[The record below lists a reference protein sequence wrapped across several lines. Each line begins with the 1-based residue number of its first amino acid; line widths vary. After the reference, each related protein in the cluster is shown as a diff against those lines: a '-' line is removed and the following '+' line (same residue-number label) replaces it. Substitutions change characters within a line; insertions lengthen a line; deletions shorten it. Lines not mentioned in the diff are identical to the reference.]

1 MAMQGQPLGYYKMKH
16 VVFVTHFITHY
27 RVSFF
32 EKLSKVDDVKL
43 TVISGTRKRDDG
55 RPAIDSTLSLP
66 FANVCVKS
74 WKIKLHP
81 FTIGYQSGVLGVL
94 KKCKPDTVIIGGAGG
109 TISNWFIAIWSKL
122 KAKRLIMW
130 TCCWEPQRKDSIAY
144 AIKKKL
150 LRVYYNIPD
159 FVLVYSSKDEQS
171 LKELG
176 IKPDKIRICYNGIET
191 DHMIKNESIVR
202 GKAVEL
208 RAKEKSTKRIL
219 FLYVGGMLQE
229 KRVDLLL
236 HAFKNLPQDKV
247 SLWLIGDG
255 PAMREYQNLSQ
266 ELSLKN
272 VKFWGRI
279 IENIDQFFAAADFFV
294 LPGVGGLALNQAMFW
309 EVPCIVSEADGTEED
324 LVIHGA
330 TGYRFQKD
338 SLESLTSCLQ
348 MALYTKSEER
358 QEMGRR
364 ARKLI
369 LERSNVNEMVRTFES
384 VL

>member
-1 MAMQGQPLGYYKMKH
+1 MTH
-16 VVFVTHFITHY
+16 VVFAFNKITPY

-32 EKLSKVDDVKL
+32 EKLSKIDNVEL
-43 TVISGTRKRDDG
+43 TVIHGSEKREVG
-55 RPAIDSTLSLP
+55 RPAVEDVSSLR
-66 FANVCVKS
+66 FANICLKS
-74 WKIKLHP
+74 SEIKLHP
-81 FTIGYQSGVLGVL
+81 FTIGYQAGVLCAL
-94 KKCKPDTVIIGGAGG
+94 RKCKPDTVIILAICG

-122 KAKRLIMW
+122 KGKRVIMW
-130 TCCWEPQRKDSIAY
+130 TCAWEPQAKNSIAY
-144 AIKKKL
+144 KIKKIFLK
-150 LRVYYNIPD
+150 VYYKMAD
-159 FVLVYSSKDEQS
+159 CTLVYNSKARQS
-171 LKELG
+171 IMQLG

-191 DHMIKNESIVR
+191 DQMIRNESTVR
-202 GKAVEL
+202 RKAIEL
-208 RAKEKSTKRIL
+208 RAKEHCKNRTV
-219 FLYVGGMLQE
+219 FLYVGGMLKE

-279 IENIDQFFAAADFFV
+279 IQEVDQFFAAADFFV

-324 LVIHGA
+324 LVFHGV

-348 MALYTKSEER
+348 MAVYAKSEER
-358 QEMGRR
+358 QEMGQR

-369 LERSNVNEMVRTFES
+369 LERSNVDEMVRTFES
-384 VL
+384 VLRP